1 MQQLTAKNLKQ
12 LLDDPEYHSPS
23 IDGVLYDRNTIRPSV
38 VHFGVGNFH
47 RCHQAV
53 YMDKL
58 HRRGSDEW
66 GIIGISMRS
75 TNTRDALKP
84 QDFLYTEVTLGEE
97 VSFRIIGS
105 ILDILVAPQ
114 DPGAVV
120 KLVAERSTKLVT
132 TTITEKGYY
141 LSSGNIDYSHTDMSA
156 DEASL
161 RKPKTIYGYLAAGII
176 LRSGSDA
183 GPLSIVCCDNI
194 EAGGQKLRAGV
205 YALLKIQAPHLLDWT
220 DRNISFASSMVDRVT
235 PATDDALKVLVDST
249 LNVKDAWPVS
259 AEPFSQWIIE
269 DKFAGPKPPLDE
281 VGVIFTV
288 DIIKYQQMKLRFLN
302 ASHSIIAVLAHLT
315 GHKNIHNA
323 LEHPPILE
331 FVVRMLRETILPVTD
346 IPEGFEGSDYII
358 DVIQRFQNSALPY
371 SAQQVNTD
379 SSQKINLRWFPT
391 IDDALKT
398 CNDTRLMSFMIA
410 AWVIYIEKALE
421 DDELSDPLH
430 AELVKIHQNGSTNIG
445 QFLKAIGADKFSFM
459 DSSSFMADVTHAYE
473 TLSDNDISIAITDV
487 LNETELPSK
496 SSKDSYY
503 A

>member
-1 MQQLTAKNLKQ
+1 
-12 LLDDPEYHSPS
+12 
-23 IDGVLYDRNTIRPSV
+23 
-38 VHFGVGNFH
+38 
-47 RCHQAV
+47 
-53 YMDKL
+53 
-58 HRRGSDEW
+58 
-66 GIIGISMRS
+66 
-75 TNTRDALKP
+75 
-84 QDFLYTEVTLGEE
+84 
-97 VSFRIIGS
+97 
-105 ILDILVAPQ
+105 
-114 DPGAVV
+114 
-120 KLVAERSTKLVT
+120 
-132 TTITEKGYY
+132 
-141 LSSGNIDYSHTDMSA
+141 MSA

-183 GPLSIVCCDNI
+183 GPLSIICCDNI

-220 DRNISFASSMVDRVT
+220 DRNVSFASSMVDRVT

-331 FVVRMLRETILPVTD
+331 FVVRVLRETILPVTD